1 MRRHHLALTAL
12 AVAGLIATGCG
23 SDDDDSSS
31 DGKQSGAAQVKTAES
46 KPKAAAKPKAKK
58 KGVRATMVDCIEDE
72 LGFKVAPDDA
82 DPNTLMVDNPAGK
95 LQAVIVIHND
105 AGSARSAVEET
116 LGKGRN
122 AVVFGRAEL
131 RRYAA
136 NDTDTGVI
144 ANCVAAG
151 YNRS

>member
-23 SDDDDSSS
+23 SDDDESKP
-31 DGKQSGAAQVKTAES
+31 DGKQSEAAQVKTAES
-46 KPKAAAKPKAKK
+46 KPKPAAKPKAK
-58 KGVRATMVDCIEDE
+58 KGVRATMVDCIEGE
-72 LGFKVAPDDA
+72 LGFKVAPDEA

-105 AGSARSAVEET
+105 AASARSAVEKT
-116 LGKGRN
+116 LGRGRN

-131 RRYAA
+131 RKYAA
-136 NDTDTGVI
+136 GDTDTGVI

-151 YNRS
+151 YNRP